1 MIQNV
6 DELKQIVRNYLHI
19 NKQIKEKQAEV
30 KSMRTRKKI
39 LEEKICEFMQQHQI
53 EDINSSS
60 GRINLKIRENFKSLS
75 QKKTITSIQDFYRS
89 DSKTAENLINYL
101 LNTREKKQTKSL
113 RILKPKKNKKMI
125 L

>member
-19 NKQIKEKQAEV
+19 NKQIKEKQAEE

-60 GRINLKIRENFKSLS
+60 GRINLKIRENYKSLS

-89 DSKTAENLINYL
+89 DSQTAENLINYL

>member
-1 MIQNV
+1 MIQNI
-6 DELKQIVRNYLHI
+6 DELKQIVRNYLAI
-19 NKQIKEKQAEV
+19 NKQIKEKQAEL
-30 KSMRTRKKI
+30 KNMKTRKKI
-39 LEEKICEFMQQHQI
+39 FEEQISDFMQQHQI

-60 GRINLKIRENFKSLS
+60 GRINLKIRENYKSLS
-75 QKKTITSIQDFYRS
+75 QKKTITSINDFYRS
-89 DSKTAENLINYL
+89 DKKTAENLINYL

>member
-60 GRINLKIRENFKSLS
+60 GRINLKIRENYKSLS

-89 DSKTAENLINYL
+89 DSQTAENLINYL

>member
-30 KSMRTRKKI
+30 KSMKTRKKI

-60 GRINLKIRENFKSLS
+60 GRINLKIRENYKSLS

>member
-1 MIQNV
+1 M
-6 DELKQIVRNYLHI
+6 K
-19 NKQIKEKQAEV
+19 
-30 KSMRTRKKI
+30 TRKKI

-60 GRINLKIRENFKSLS
+60 GRINLKIRENYKSLS